1 VVGEGVETEGQ
12 RDVLQGQGCDALQGY
27 LFSRPVLPDALVP
40 LLSKKPQIVKPARRL
55 RTA

>member
-1 VVGEGVETEGQ
+1 MVGEGVETEGQ

-40 LLSKKPQIVKPARRL
+40 ILSKKAPAAKPARRL
-55 RTA
+55 RSA